1 LANHLTDLVAIDFFV
16 VPTIDFKVLY
26 VFVVLAHECR
36 EVFYFNVTE
45 HPTAQWVAQQIIEAF
60 PWETAPRYLLRDRD
74 AIYGERFRHRVHSL
88 LIEEVITAPRSPGQN
103 PYVERIIGSM
113 RRDCLDHVIVFNE
126 RHLKR
131 TLTIYFDYY
140 HRWRTHLGL
149 EMDTPQGRDV
159 QTPDQGKVTEVPD
172 LGGLHDHYLRLAA

>member
-1 LANHLTDLVAIDFFV
+1 MY
-16 VPTIDFKVLY
+16 VL
-26 VFVVLAHECR
+26 VVLAHYR
-36 EVFYFNVTE
+36 RGVVHFNVTE
-45 HPTAQWVAQQIIEAF
+45 HPTSQWVTQQIIEAF

-88 LIEEVITAPRSPGQN
+88 LIEEVITAPRSPWQN
-103 PYVERIIGSM
+103 PYVERIIRSI

-131 TLTIYFDYY
+131 ILTIYFDYY

-172 LGGLHDHYLRLAA
+172 LGGLHHHYLRLAA